1 MQEIEMIEMMEQELD
16 DGNQNDAAGGGHSDD
31 GDCRET
37 GTLGMGTFP
46 DMESDEGIGYN
57 L

>member
-16 DGNQNDAAGGGHSDD
+16 DGNKNDAAGGGHSDD

-46 DMESDEGIGYN
+46 DMESDEGIG
-57 L
+57 